1 MPSTNRPY
9 LPVCLAGSP
18 IIVPQ
23 LRALSQSL
31 GTFIH
36 HLNYSL
42 FTLFGTTKKNL
53 SLFHQGLTI
62 FQHGF
67 YLPTQFAQTLGLK
80 GIFGLR

>member
-23 LRALSQSL
+23 LLALSQSL

-36 HLNYSL
+36 RLHYSL
-42 FTLFGTTKKNL
+42 FTLFGTIKKNL

-62 FQHGF
+62 F
-67 YLPTQFAQTLGLK
+67 
-80 GIFGLR
+80 